1 MKPLSFLT
9 KKHKVLS
16 ALYVK
21 AVSERATRNRYQG
34 EKA

>member
-1 MKPLSFLT
+1 MKTLSFLD

-16 ALYVK
+16 ALFVK

-34 EKA
+34 KKA